1 MHTFAASNIGTT
13 PVADTAKRLVAIEIE
28 TTMKN
33 NSNNSQ
39 AISNNV
45 SKTTEKSG
53 ILKLGYVVNLKT
65 CKEELNSLLAINV
78 QVSTTEL
85 NAIVD
90 NAPIIY
96 VNRYGY
102 DKDRNDNPI
111 TKDKASYL
119 YFSTGLTDKHG
130 NTLIGWFEKK
140 AKEQVF
146 KGVTWGSKA
155 ALDAKIKKSKMF
167 RLGDLCFEKESDGIA
182 FLADIADSTIP
193 ETWSFKNKPS
203 AINYPILKS
212 YIENTF
218 EVLKKEAERR
228 GSNKLVYSQ
237 DKRHLVFNTNL
248 LDKFFHEILIVVEVR
263 KQKDDSTILLNPRR
277 VKKELEL
284 RKLGFAKDVK
294 PEQPQ
299 FFEKVEEV
307 IYQPTWSIDKDF
319 DKFTHI
325 IEERRER
332 FPIEYQQATSDELG
346 RKLDDA
352 ITFAVAIAQR
362 NYKFIVPMYR
372 PQTGK
377 IQLLMPIYLK
387 GTYSC
392 KPDFALILT
401 PDKENEYYIPE
412 TILPLDAV
420 YQNARLI
427 AKPDDTWLNPDTIL

>member
-1 MHTFAASNIGTT
+1 MENKA
-13 PVADTAKRLVAIEIE
+13 
-28 TTMKN
+28 N
-33 NSNNSQ
+33 NK
-39 AISNNV
+39 V
-45 SKTTEKSG
+45 G
-53 ILKLGYVVNLKT
+53 LLKLGYVANLKS
-65 CKEELNSLLAINV
+65 CKSELNEMLSDEK
-78 QVSTTEL
+78 QVSTAEL

-90 NAPIIY
+90 NAQIVY
-96 VNRYGY
+96 LNKYGFS
-102 DKDRNDNPI
+102 KWRNGENVDQ
-111 TKDKASYL
+111 KEAAYL
-119 YFSTGLTDKHG
+119 YFETGLQGKTCDSI
-130 NTLIGWFEKK
+130 IGWFERKGK
-140 AKEQVF
+140 DAIF
-146 KGVTWGSKA
+146 RGVTWGTKV
-155 ALDAKIKKSKMF
+155 ALDAKICADKMF
-167 RLGDLCFEKESDGIA
+167 HWGDLYFNNEEEGLA
-182 FLADIADSTIP
+182 FLEDIAASTIP

-203 AINYPILKS
+203 AVNHPILKS

-218 EVLKKEAERR
+218 EVLKKEAER
-228 GSNKLVYSQ
+228 GAKNKIVHSQ
-237 DKRHLVFNTNL
+237 DGKYLVFNTNL

-263 KQKDDSTILLNPRR
+263 RQKDGSELLMSPRR
-277 VKKELEL
+277 VRKELEL
-284 RKLGFAKDVK
+284 RKLGFAKDVH
-294 PEQPQ
+294 PEQPH

-307 IYQPTWSIDKDF
+307 IYQPTWTIDKDF

-325 IEERRER
+325 IEERRQR
-332 FPIEYQQATSDELG
+332 FPIEMQSASSDELG

-387 GTYSC
+387 GTYSS

-401 PDKENEYYIPE
+401 PDKENEYYTPE

>member
-1 MHTFAASNIGTT
+1 MHTFAASSIGTT
-13 PVADTAKRLVAIEIE
+13 PVIDAAKRLVAIEIG
-28 TTMKN
+28 TTMKKKN
-33 NSNNSQ
+33 NTL
-39 AISNNV
+39 AISKV

-53 ILKLGYVVNLKT
+53 ILKLGYVINLKT
-65 CKEELNSLLAINV
+65 CREELNLLLADDD

-90 NAPIIY
+90 NASIVY

-102 DKDRNDNPI
+102 EKDRNGNPI
-111 TKDKASYL
+111 TKDRASYL
-119 YFSTGLTDKHG
+119 YFSTGLTDKTG

-140 AKEQVF
+140 PKEQVF
-146 KGVTWGSKA
+146 KGVTWGTKV
-155 ALDAKIKKSKMF
+155 ALYARIKKSKMF
-167 RLGDLCFEKESDGIA
+167 RLGDLCFEKESDGLT
-182 FLADIADSTIP
+182 FLANIANSTIP

-203 AINYPILKS
+203 VINHPILKS

-218 EVLKKEAERR
+218 EVLKKEAER
-228 GSNKLVYSQ
+228 GVPNKLVYSQ
-237 DKRHLVFNTNL
+237 DKQHLVFNTNL

-263 KQKDDSTILLNPRR
+263 KQKDESIILLNPRR

-284 RKLGFAKDVK
+284 RKLGFAKNVK

-325 IEERRER
+325 IEERRDR

-401 PDKENEYYIPE
+401 PDKKNEYYTPE

>member
-1 MHTFAASNIGTT
+1 MEKMTKF
-13 PVADTAKRLVAIEIE
+13 K
-28 TTMKN
+28 
-33 NSNNSQ
+33 
-39 AISNNV
+39 
-45 SKTTEKSG
+45 EKSG
-53 ILKLGYVVNLKT
+53 ILKLGYVINLKT
-65 CKEELNSLLAINV
+65 CKEELNSLLDENDK
-78 QVSTTEL
+78 VSTTEL

-90 NAPIIY
+90 NALIVY

-102 DKDRNDNPI
+102 EKERNGSPI

-119 YFSTGLTDKHG
+119 YFSTWLTDIRG
-130 NTLIGWFEKK
+130 NVIIGWFEKK
-140 AKEQVF
+140 AKEHVF
-146 KGVTWGSKA
+146 KGVTWGSKS
-155 ALDAKIKKSKMF
+155 ALDARIKKSKMF
-167 RLGDLCFEKESDGIA
+167 RLGDLCFEKESDGLA
-182 FLADIADSTIP
+182 FLADVADSTIP

-203 AINYPILKS
+203 AINHPILKS

-218 EVLKKEAERR
+218 EVLKKEAEK
-228 GSNKLVYSQ
+228 GISNKLVYSQ
-237 DKRHLVFNTNL
+237 DRRHLVFNTNL

-263 KQKDDSTILLNPRR
+263 KQEDGSTILINPRR

-299 FFEKVEEV
+299 FFKKVEEV

-325 IEERRER
+325 IEERRDR
-332 FPIEYQQATSDELG
+332 FPVEYQQATSDELG

-372 PQTGK
+372 PQTGD

-401 PDKENEYYIPE
+401 PDKENEYYTPE

>member
-1 MHTFAASNIGTT
+1 MAQMT
-13 PVADTAKRLVAIEIE
+13 
-28 TTMKN
+28 
-33 NSNNSQ
+33 
-39 AISNNV
+39 
-45 SKTTEKSG
+45 KTTEKAG
-53 ILKLGYVVNLKT
+53 ILKLGYVINLKT
-65 CKEELNSLLAINV
+65 CKEELNSLLVDEN

-85 NAIVD
+85 NTIVD
-90 NAPIIY
+90 NATIVY

-102 DKDRNDNPI
+102 EKERNGVAVK
-111 TKDKASYL
+111 KDKATYL
-119 YFSTGLTDKHG
+119 YFATGLHDKNG
-130 NTLIGWFEKK
+130 NAIIGWFEKK
-140 AKEQVF
+140 QKESVF
-146 KGVTWGSKA
+146 KGVTWGTKA
-155 ALDAKIKKSKMF
+155 AFDSKIRRSKMF
-167 RLGDLCFEKESDGIA
+167 RLGELCFDKETDGLT

-203 AINYPILKS
+203 AINHPILKS

-218 EVLKKEAERR
+218 EVLKKEAEK
-228 GSNKLVYSQ
+228 GAKNKLVYSQ
-237 DKRHLVFNTNL
+237 DGKHLVFNTNL

-263 KQKDDSTILLNPRR
+263 KQEDGTSMLVNPRR
-277 VKKELEL
+277 VKKDLEL
-284 RKLGFAKDVK
+284 RKLGFARDVK
-294 PEQPQ
+294 PEQPR

-307 IYQPTWSIDKDF
+307 IYQPTWAIDKDF

-332 FPIEYQQATSDELG
+332 FPVEYQQATPDELG

-401 PDKENEYYIPE
+401 PDKENEYYTPE